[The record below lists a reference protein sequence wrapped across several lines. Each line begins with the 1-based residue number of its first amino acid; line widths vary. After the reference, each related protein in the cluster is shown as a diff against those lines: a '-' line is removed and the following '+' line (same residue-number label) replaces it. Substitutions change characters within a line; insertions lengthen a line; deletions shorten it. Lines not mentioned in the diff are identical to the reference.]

1 MASVF
6 QTNEISQYGLLLIAQ
21 ATSANP
27 IVFVDSKSASQIPQ
41 DPEEAQYYNG
51 IDGTIDASSATDAT
65 ARVVARFGNTSTS
78 ESQVVK
84 AIAIRA
90 RLASQSD
97 SDAVIFAYSY
107 DNDSAIYFPSNTAPA
122 QRTRFAFAFDFSQTQ
137 SVSVTEAGSASLA
150 DLERLVSC
158 HKAGNPNEGVEQTI
172 LGDKTWEDQQDFNE
186 ACRFHDTMV
195 THNVYP
201 ETNNLYSL
209 GSQNSKY
216 KALYGVTVHSSY
228 VETQQ
233 VDASDIT
240 VGDVDARNISADDL
254 SVWSLNVGVQDGDA
268 VVTLAGSTITG
279 WKSGS
284 GTYDNQYSY
293 NLLIGGGLAE
303 TTGYDHGVLNITPQA
318 VHVDASSGDVTYPG
332 VKVNVGTTEY
342 PLKSVCTQELIL
354 RTTANA
360 NNNASIMYGEGG
372 IMMHADIMPAHDT
385 RATAED
391 CGRYQRPWNQL
402 YVRDAITFVMDNTA
416 EAQCITFYE
425 DEGDLFLSN
434 GHDIHLGNTWGNPG
448 ALYGAPMGVCS
459 ESHSPTTMPNSTSH
473 ADAPTWDIE
482 KGTIVMAMPC
492 WATARSE
499 FMNRKGAGDR
509 VTVTFPNVAQAPF
522 QHGNSYDTDP
532 EKGAWYIASWQ
543 YGSGSGAKS
552 GFIPVSTLDSATDRE
567 LFSYLPAGQYRLLS
581 CVEDCTAVGYSDY
594 HPEGMCV
601 LLQKIS

>member
-90 RLASQSD
+90 RLASQCD

-158 HKAGNPNEGVEQTI
+158 HKAGNPNEGVNQTI
-172 LGDKTWEDQQDFNE
+172 LGEKTFQNTMIT
-186 ACRFHDTMV
+186 HDIL
-195 THNVYP
+195 P
-201 ETNNLYSL
+201 EGHDPCSGGY
-209 GSQNSKY
+209 
-216 KALYGVTVHSSY
+216 
-228 VETQQ
+228 
-233 VDASDIT
+233 I
-240 VGDVDARNISADDL
+240 I
-254 SVWSLNVGVQDGDA
+254 GDA
-268 VVTLAGSTITG
+268 DRMYDMCFVNTGNFIDLLSGRAVISELSTTEFLC
-279 WKSGS
+279 GS
-284 GTYDNQYSY
+284 GGVVIRGGALTVSG
-293 NLLIGGGLAE
+293 IGGAE
-303 TTGYDHGVLNITPQA
+303 VRGGALKLSESNGQEGAKFSYD
-318 VHVDASSGDVTYPG
+318 SGDD
-332 VKVNVGTTEY
+332 KVIVDKGLGATGY

-492 WATARSE
+492 WATARSI

-532 EKGAWYIASWQ
+532 EKGAWYIASWKF
-543 YGSGSGAKS
+543 GSGSGAKS
-552 GFIPVSTLDSATDRE
+552 SFIPVSTLDGSTDRE

-581 CVEDCTAVGYSDY
+581 CVEDCTAVGYNDY